1 MAFLATLIAGA
12 FFLVGALLAF
22 FGKNRKGLVEF
33 SIGMAFSVMLL
44 LLAFD
49 IVPEVLELL
58 EEKGTIFMYVFIVIG
73 IVTLKLI
80 DILVPH
86 HDHDEEI
93 KTHDRHLKHIG
104 IISSLALIV
113 HNVIEGVG
121 LFNIAFVDF
130 IAGQLLDIALGIY
143 NIALVDFKAGLLM
156 AIGVGL
162 HNIPF
167 GIEITATL
175 NETKKNKTSVFLN
188 ILLLA
193 LSTVFGAI
201 IMMIFKSIDDF
212 ILGSLMSL
220 TIGMIIYLV
229 LFELLTELGT
239 SKNKKYSTAGLI
251 TGVLF
256 MVIILIIGG

>member
-80 DILVPH
+80 DILVPN

-113 HNVIEGVG
+113 HNVIEGV
-121 LFNIAFVDF
+121 
-130 IAGQLLDIALGIY
+130 GIY

-188 ILLLA
+188 ILLLT

-201 IMMIFKSIDDF
+201 IMMIFKSINDF

>member
-121 LFNIAFVDF
+121 
-130 IAGQLLDIALGIY
+130 IY

-175 NETKKNKTSVFLN
+175 NETKKNKASVFLN
-188 ILLLA
+188 ILLLT

-201 IMMIFKSIDDF
+201 IMMIFKSINDF